1 MGISLMR
8 SQVFVAALGDCGTGA
23 GRAFIRTDAC
33 SNLGSLMELHVFVPV
48 QSEAGLSR
56 RHTSSTHNSPVETAN
71 ITAAHTNRP
80 QFFGGQVFSAATDE
94 NALIGRLVRETL
106 RRQRCDV
113 RALVEL
119 RCKNE
124 VEAGKRR
131 PGEQSH
137 LPLHACCGQC
147 L

>member
-1 MGISLMR
+1 M
-8 SQVFVAALGDCGTGA
+8 AALGDCGTGA

-71 ITAAHTNRP
+71 ITASHTNRP
-80 QFFGGQVFSAATDE
+80 QFFGGQVFSTATDE
-94 NALIGRLVRETL
+94 NTLIGRLVRETL

-119 RCKNE
+119 RCMMKSEQN
-124 VEAGKRR
+124 KRR
-131 PGEQSH
+131 RVKKLH
-137 LPLHACCGQC
+137 LCMLAVVNACD
-147 L
+147 